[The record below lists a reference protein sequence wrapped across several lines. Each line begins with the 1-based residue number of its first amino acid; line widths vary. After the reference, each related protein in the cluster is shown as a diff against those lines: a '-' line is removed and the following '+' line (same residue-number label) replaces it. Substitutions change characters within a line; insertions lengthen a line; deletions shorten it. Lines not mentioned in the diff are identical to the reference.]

1 MKLMKLNI
9 QLFADGKVVIETD
22 LDSKGFKSGLDKM
35 QSIAKTGFKAV
46 ATSVGVVSTAIT
58 AALGGMV
65 KIGSD
70 FEAQMSRV
78 KAISGAT
85 EEEFDKLKKQAMDL
99 GKETAFSS
107 SEAAQGMENLAAAG
121 FSVNE
126 TMEAMPGLL
135 NLAAA
140 SGEDLSVASD
150 IAAAAVRGFGLEASE
165 TAHVADVLAANANKT
180 NSSVTETGEALKYIA
195 PFANAAGISLEETAA
210 AIGIMANA
218 GIQGSQAGTTLRGA
232 LSRLS
237 RPTDDMIG
245 VMDELGISFYDTNGK
260 MKPLSEQVKMLEQA
274 MSGLTDEQ
282 RNYYLVTLYGQE
294 SLSGMLALIN
304 EGSGELS
311 NLTEEFKNADG
322 AAKETAETM
331 QDNLKGSIEQLGG
344 SIETLGITIF
354 DSLSEPLK
362 DTTNEV
368 TDIINNM
375 IDAFEKDGFEGLAT
389 AFADGFTNILTMLV
403 EKAPEFIN
411 VAVLIIQSLIT
422 GFQENQ
428 EVILNSAFQIIN
440 LLINGL
446 VSMLPQILEMGMQL
460 IIQLMLGLAQ
470 QAPELVPQIVN
481 IIIKMLEVFN
491 ENFDKFML
499 AGVQLIL
506 GLIEGLIKSIPTII
520 KNLPTILLAIL
531 NFFTASKLVSAGATL
546 LKGLG
551 TGLINGIPN
560 LLKNIPKI
568 IGNMVTAFKNN
579 GLGAFKDIGINLVKG
594 LWNGI
599 NSAKDW
605 ILDKI
610 KGFGKA
616 VLNGIKSF
624 FGIKSPSRLMRDEV
638 GKYVAEGIGVG
649 FEKELSNVYDDM
661 QNAIDLETEKMSAS
675 VQTGNVYNKVMN
687 TTPVQVNGTYT
698 STLEVNGEVL
708 ANVVNDVN
716 DKKDLQYMF

>member
-22 LDSKGFKSGLDKM
+22 LDSKGFKSGLNKM

-46 ATSVGVVSTAIT
+46 ATSVGVVSTAMT
-58 AALGGMV
+58 
-65 KIGSD
+65 
-70 FEAQMSRV
+70 
-78 KAISGAT
+78 
-85 EEEFDKLKKQAMDL
+85 
-99 GKETAFSS
+99 
-107 SEAAQGMENLAAAG
+107 
-121 FSVNE
+121 
-126 TMEAMPGLL
+126 GL
-135 NLAAA
+135 
-140 SGEDLSVASD
+140 
-150 IAAAAVRGFGLEASE
+150 IGFG
-165 TAHVADVLAANANKT
+165 VKYNA
-180 NSSVTETGEALKYIA
+180 E
-195 PFANAAGISLEETAA
+195 
-210 AIGIMANA
+210 
-218 GIQGSQAGTTLRGA
+218 
-232 LSRLS
+232 
-237 RPTDDMIG
+237 
-245 VMDELGISFYDTNGK
+245 
-260 MKPLSEQVKMLEQA
+260 
-274 MSGLTDEQ
+274 
-282 RNYYLVTLYGQE
+282 
-294 SLSGMLALIN
+294 
-304 EGSGELS
+304 
-311 NLTEEFKNADG
+311 
-322 AAKETAETM
+322 
-331 QDNLKGSIEQLGG
+331 IEQLQTSFEVMTGSAEKAKDVISELQKIGAETPFETKDLAEVTQLLMNYGLTADDAIDKMKMLGDIAQGSSEKMNRIAMAYGQMSSAGKVSLEDVKQMIEAGFNPLQEISKTTGESMASLYDRISKGTISVDEITASMERSTSAGG
-344 SIETLGITIF
+344 KYFQSMEKQSKTLNGQIST
-354 DSLSEPLK
+354 LK
-362 DTTNEV
+362 DNFSQFAGVLAEDTTNAISSEFLPA
-368 TDIINNM
+368 INETIQAM
-375 IDAFEKDGFEGLAT
+375 QEAFSEEGFEGLAT

-440 LLINGL
+440 LLISGL
-446 VSMLPQILEMGMQL
+446 VSMLPQILDMGMQL

-470 QAPELVPQIVN
+470 QAPELVPQIVD
-481 IIIKMLEVFN
+481 IIIRMLEVFN
-491 ENFDKFML
+491 ENFDKFLL

-531 NFFTASKLVSAGATL
+531 NFFTASKLINAGLTL

-568 IGNMVTAFKNN
+568 IGNMVTTFKEKGLTAFVDVGK
-579 GLGAFKDIGINLVKG
+579 NLVQG

-599 NSAKDW
+599 NNAKDW
-605 ILDKI
+605 VLDKI

-616 VLNGIKSF
+616 ILDGIKSF

-649 FEKELSNVYDDM
+649 FEDELSNVYDDM
-661 QNAIDLETEKMSAS
+661 QKAVDLETEKMSAN

-698 STLEVNGEVL
+698 STLEVDGEVL
-708 ANVVNDVN
+708 ATVVNDVN